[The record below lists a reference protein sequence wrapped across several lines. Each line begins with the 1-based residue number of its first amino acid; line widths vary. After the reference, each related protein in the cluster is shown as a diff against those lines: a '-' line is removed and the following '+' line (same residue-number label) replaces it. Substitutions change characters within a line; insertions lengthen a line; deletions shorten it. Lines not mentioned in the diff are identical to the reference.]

1 MLASR
6 RVLGIT
12 HRTERLPTSSTA
24 PDLEPS
30 ADKFSSLRTIGVR
43 NRFYPLLLGC
53 ITHEN
58 NRKQRSL
65 ELRSSFLSPSKD
77 YSRAWISLQVK
88 GTYFLL
94 TCPNSFL
101 KMKTPKQIEKTRI
114 LETVKLLTNLG
125 RHQEA
130 SKLFNQHFGV

>member
-12 HRTERLPTSSTA
+12 HRTERPPTSGTA

-53 ITHEN
+53 STHEN
-58 NRKQRSL
+58 NGNNRSL
-65 ELRSSFLSPSKD
+65 DLRTSFPFPSTD
-77 YSRAWISLQVK
+77 Y
-88 GTYFLL
+88 F
-94 TCPNSFL
+94 
-101 KMKTPKQIEKTRI
+101 
-114 LETVKLLTNLG
+114 TN
-125 RHQEA
+125 
-130 SKLFNQHFGV
+130 